1 MDETL
6 SYYNENA
13 ESFINGTVA
22 VYFEKTQNK
31 FLEKL
36 TNGAYILDFG
46 CGSGRDTKYFLEHGY
61 KVDAIDG
68 SDELVRYASEYT
80 GIKVRKMLFQEL
92 DATNR
97 YDGIWACSSVL
108 HLPKVELKDVFVKM
122 SRALKDNGIIYTSFK
137 HSEFEGMRNGR
148 YFTDFSLES
157 FKDFIKDVPSLD
169 ILEYW
174 ISGDVRQG
182 REDEKWLNLILRR
195 N

>member
-1 MDETL
+1 
-6 SYYNENA
+6 
-13 ESFINGTVA
+13 
-22 VYFEKTQNK
+22 
-31 FLEKL
+31 
-36 TNGAYILDFG
+36 
-46 CGSGRDTKYFLEHGY
+46 
-61 KVDAIDG
+61 
-68 SDELVRYASEYT
+68 
-80 GIKVRKMLFQEL
+80 
-92 DATNR
+92 
-97 YDGIWACSSVL
+97 
-108 HLPKVELKDVFVKM
+108 VELKDVFVKM